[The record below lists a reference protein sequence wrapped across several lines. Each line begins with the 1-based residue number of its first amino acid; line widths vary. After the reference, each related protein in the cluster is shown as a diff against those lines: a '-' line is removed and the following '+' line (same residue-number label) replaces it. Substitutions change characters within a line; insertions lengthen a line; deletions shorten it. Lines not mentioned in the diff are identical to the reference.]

1 MEGQVTASN
10 GKRQQNAMVQW
21 YPMRIYHSSAKRQ
34 DELNELLQKEETV
47 VTTFVPKYLVDAEA
61 MTYVP
66 ALVNYIFIRTSLDNL
81 KALKADRGKYENLRY
96 IMNKDLDEDFTS
108 ITEVAHVP
116 ERQMEHFMRVINGA
130 NEQVMMLEN
139 MEFACKPGQKV
150 RIRKGPFEG
159 VEGILKSIK
168 KHLCVVIPIHNV
180 MAVAITN
187 VPKKYLQRI
196 DETEI

>member
-1 MEGQVTASN
+1 MEGHVTVFN
-10 GKRQQNAMVQW
+10 GKRQQNAMIQW
-21 YPMRIYHSSAKRQ
+21 YPMRIYHSSVKRQ
-34 DELNELLQKEETV
+34 NELNELLQKEETV
-47 VTTFVPKYLVDAEA
+47 VTTYVPKYLVDAEA

-81 KALKADRGKYENLRY
+81 RALKADKGKYENLRY
-96 IMNKDLDEDFTS
+96 IMNKDLDGGYTT

-116 ERQMEHFMRVINGA
+116 ERQMEHFMRVINDA
-130 NEQVMMLEN
+130 NEQVIMLEN

-150 RIRKGPFEG
+150 KIRKGPFEG

-187 VPKKYLQRI
+187 VPKKYLQHI
-196 DETEI
+196 DED